1 MFKKYAILTGIII
14 ALLLLVIATRYYP
27 GGSQHNKNSIGYDWK
42 NNYLSNLFGEKAVN
56 GAPNAAQPWSAA
68 GMLFLSLSFALFFV
82 DFSKKIPQKSAA
94 NIIRYF
100 GAGAM
105 IFAFLAITPLHD
117 IMVAMA
123 CTMAPVSMFYIT
135 VFVFRSK
142 LYLFKILSVAC
153 LLIFYTCSYCYYT
166 YSYIEFLPVL
176 QKTALVITVTWVL
189 SLEYFT
195 KPADFNPL
203 KNVAVAQ

>member
-1 MFKKYAILTGIII
+1 MFKKYAILIGIII
-14 ALLLLVIATRYYP
+14 ALLLLAVAMLYYP
-27 GGSQHNKNSIGYDWK
+27 GGSQYNKNSIGYDLK

-56 GAPNAAQPWSAA
+56 GAANTARPWSAA
-68 GMLFLSLSFALFFV
+68 GMLFLSVSFALFFIE
-82 DFSKKIPQKSAA
+82 FSKKIPQKGAS

-117 IMVAMA
+117 IMVTIA
-123 CTMAPVSMFYIT
+123 CTIAPVSMFYIT

-142 LYLFKILSVAC
+142 LHLFKILSVAC

-166 YSYIEFLPVL
+166 YSYIEFLPIL
-176 QKTALVITVTWVL
+176 QKAALIISTTWVL
-189 SLEYFT
+189 CLQYLT
-195 KPADFNPL
+195 TATDFQSQ
-203 KNVAVAQ
+203 KT